1 MNDLEDWEIA
11 ALDYASEMAGQYIEE
26 LQSYDD
32 AKSDLSK
39 LSGAEWQTL
48 IKVIA
53 INYHQKRN
61 ELKPC
66 PF

>member
-1 MNDLEDWEIA
+1 MNDLEDYELA

-26 LQSYDD
+26 LQE
-32 AKSDLSK
+32 SDLSK

-61 ELKPC
+61 ELQPC

>member
-26 LQSYDD
+26 LQE
-32 AKSDLSK
+32 SDLSQ
-39 LSGAEWQTL
+39 LSGHEWQTL

-61 ELKPC
+61 ELQPC